1 MANATG
7 HSEEEVEQRGV
18 QKLLEAMMVAESVI
32 KLGLG
37 KDKLGS
43 SKSKEKGICERITR
57 KMLLMEMTTATI
69 VVMGIHELGR
79 RNLTG
84 KETS

>member
-1 MANATG
+1 MFQVSDVTEKETLITFQNG
-7 HSEEEVEQRGV
+7 L
-18 QKLLEAMMVAESVI
+18 KLWVKQE
-32 KLGLG
+32 LGLG